1 MRKDGIQIGRIY
13 GIPIFLHTSWFI
25 IFGLIAFS
33 FVSEFDALQLNIP
46 MSRLWGLGL
55 MTSLLFF
62 GSLVFHEMAHS
73 VIAKHYKIPVVS
85 ITLFVFGGVSR
96 IGREP
101 ARALEEFNI
110 AVAGPL
116 SSFFLA
122 GGFWLI
128 THEAGSNAILSTLA
142 GSLAWINF
150 SLALFNLIPGFPLDG
165 GHIFRAMVWGFNKD
179 YARATKIAAR
189 SGQVVA
195 YGMIALGVVTAL
207 TNHPQQLGG
216 PVGGLWL
223 AFIGWFILSAAKQS
237 QAQVEARGALEGL
250 RVADI
255 MSPDLQTVGRE
266 ISLEDYAREMVR
278 TGRRAHLVVAGD
290 QLVGLVTAQA
300 LEHRSAGRL
309 GCDFRAGRHAPQG
322 KAALGRPGGARDF
335 PAGPNA
341 HGGHAADAGD
351 CRRKR
356 CRHCHARFHPAR
368 PSVTPRDRHLRREGS
383 TCGAG
388 FSLRIFVLARTKTR
402 RLKPAPLYRSN
413 EPTLR
418 ICREKSAGL

>member
-1 MRKDGIQIGRIY
+1 MRKEGIQIGRIY

-46 MSRLWGLGL
+46 TSRLWGLGL
-55 MTSLLFF
+55 MTSALFF

-73 VIAKHYKIPVVS
+73 VIAKYYKIPVVS

-122 GGFWLI
+122 GGFWLVARQ
-128 THEAGSNAILSTLA
+128 AGSNAILSTLA
-142 GSLAWINF
+142 GSLAGINF
-150 SLALFNLIPGFPLDG
+150 MLAAFNLIPGFPLDG
-165 GHIFRAMVWGFNKD
+165 GHVLRAIVWGFNKD
-179 YARATKIAAR
+179 YARSTRIASR

-195 YGMIALGVVTAL
+195 YGMIALGAGMAL
-207 TNHPQQLGG
+207 TNLTVRGVGG

-237 QAQVEARGALEGL
+237 QAQAEARGALEGL

-255 MSPDLQTVGRE
+255 MTPELHTVGRE

-290 QLVGLVTAQA
+290 QLVGLVTAEALASVPQQDWDVTSVQA
-300 LEHRSAGRL
+300 VMLPKTKLHWAAPEEPALSLLDRMRTVGMQQMPVITGGNVVGIVTRDSILRVLQSRHEVGSFAGR
-309 GCDFRAGRHAPQG
+309 
-322 KAALGRPGGARDF
+322 
-335 PAGPNA
+335 
-341 HGGHAADAGD
+341 
-351 CRRKR
+351 
-356 CRHCHARFHPAR
+356 
-368 PSVTPRDRHLRREGS
+368 
-383 TCGAG
+383 
-388 FSLRIFVLARTKTR
+388 
-402 RLKPAPLYRSN
+402 
-413 EPTLR
+413 
-418 ICREKSAGL
+418 

>member
-46 MSRLWGLGL
+46 TSRLWGLGL

-150 SLALFNLIPGFPLDG
+150 SVALFNLIPGFPLAG
-165 GHIFRAMVWGFNKD
+165 GHIFRAIVWGFNKD

-195 YGMIALGVVTAL
+195 IGMIALGAVTAL
-207 TNHPQQLGG
+207 TNHPQALGG

-223 AFIGWFILSAAKQS
+223 SFIGWFILSAAKQS

-278 TGRRAHLVVAGD
+278 TGRRAHLVVARD
-290 QLVGLVTAQA
+290 QLVGLITAQA
-300 LEHRSAGRL
+300 LNTIPQEDWDVTSVQAVMLPKDKLHWAAPEEPAISLLDRMRTVGMQQMPVIAGGNVVGIVTRDSILRVLQSRHEIGTFAGR
-309 GCDFRAGRHAPQG
+309 
-322 KAALGRPGGARDF
+322 
-335 PAGPNA
+335 
-341 HGGHAADAGD
+341 
-351 CRRKR
+351 
-356 CRHCHARFHPAR
+356 
-368 PSVTPRDRHLRREGS
+368 
-383 TCGAG
+383 
-388 FSLRIFVLARTKTR
+388 
-402 RLKPAPLYRSN
+402 
-413 EPTLR
+413 
-418 ICREKSAGL
+418 

>member
-33 FVSEFDALQLNIP
+33 FVSEFDALQLNLP
-46 MSRLWGLGL
+46 TSRLWGLGL
-55 MTSLLFF
+55 MTSALFF

-73 VIAKHYKIPVVS
+73 IVAKIYKIPVVS

-101 ARALEEFNI
+101 SRAVEEFNI
-110 AVAGPL
+110 AIAGPL

-122 GGFWLI
+122 GGFWLV
-128 THEAGSNAILSTLA
+128 ERGAGSNAVLSTLA

-165 GHIFRAMVWGFNKD
+165 GHIFRAIVWSFNKD
-179 YARATKIAAR
+179 YARATKMAAR

-195 YGMIALGVVTAL
+195 IAMIAAGAGTAL
-207 TNHPQQLGG
+207 MNYQPLGG

-237 QAQVEARGALEGL
+237 QAQTEAREALEGL
-250 RVADI
+250 KVADI
-255 MSPDLQTVGRE
+255 MTPDLQTVGRE

-290 QLVGLVTAQA
+290 QLVGLVTAEALNSVPQHDWDVTSVQA
-300 LEHRSAGRL
+300 VMLPKEKLHWAAPEEPALSLLDRMRTVGMQQMPVIAGGSVVGVVTRDSILRVLQSRHAMSSIAGR
-309 GCDFRAGRHAPQG
+309 
-322 KAALGRPGGARDF
+322 
-335 PAGPNA
+335 
-341 HGGHAADAGD
+341 
-351 CRRKR
+351 
-356 CRHCHARFHPAR
+356 
-368 PSVTPRDRHLRREGS
+368 
-383 TCGAG
+383 
-388 FSLRIFVLARTKTR
+388 
-402 RLKPAPLYRSN
+402 
-413 EPTLR
+413 
-418 ICREKSAGL
+418 

>member
-1 MRKDGIQIGRIY
+1 MRKEGIQIGRIY

-33 FVSEFDALQLNIP
+33 FASEFDALQLNLP
-46 MSRLWGLGL
+46 TSRLVGLGL
-55 MTSLLFF
+55 MTSALFF

-73 VIAKHYKIPVVS
+73 LVAKHYKIPVVS

-101 ARALEEFNI
+101 ERALEEFNI

-116 SSFFLA
+116 SSMFLA
-122 GGFWLI
+122 AGFWLLARQ
-128 THEAGSNAILSTLA
+128 AGTNLILSTLA

-165 GHIFRAMVWGFNKD
+165 GHIFRSIVWGFNKD
-179 YARATKIAAR
+179 YARSTRVAAR
-189 SGQVVA
+189 SGQVIA
-195 YGMIALGVVTAL
+195 YAMIALGAVTAISNRVVL
-207 TNHPQQLGG
+207 GVGG

-255 MSPDLQTVGRE
+255 MSPDLYTVGRE

-278 TGRRAHLVVAGD
+278 TGRRAHLVVAGSE
-290 QLVGLVTAQA
+290 LVGLVTAEALSAVPQHDWDVTSVQA
-300 LEHRSAGRL
+300 VMLPKNKLHWAAPEEPALSLLDRMRTIGMQQMPVIAGGNVVGIVTRDSIL
-309 GCDFRAGRHAPQG
+309 RVLQSRQQAGSFA
-322 KAALGRPGGARDF
+322 K
-335 PAGPNA
+335 
-341 HGGHAADAGD
+341 
-351 CRRKR
+351 
-356 CRHCHARFHPAR
+356 
-368 PSVTPRDRHLRREGS
+368 
-383 TCGAG
+383 
-388 FSLRIFVLARTKTR
+388 
-402 RLKPAPLYRSN
+402 
-413 EPTLR
+413 
-418 ICREKSAGL
+418 

>member
-33 FVSEFDALQLNIP
+33 FVSEFDALQLNLP
-46 MSRLWGLGL
+46 TSRLWGLGL
-55 MTSLLFF
+55 MTSALFF

-73 VIAKHYKIPVVS
+73 VIAKLYKIPVVS

-101 ARALEEFNI
+101 SRAIEEFNI
-110 AVAGPL
+110 AIAGPL

-128 THEAGSNAILSTLA
+128 ERGAGSNAVLSTLA

-165 GHIFRAMVWGFNKD
+165 GHIFRAIVWGFNKD
-179 YARATKIAAR
+179 FARASKFAAR

-195 YGMIALGVVTAL
+195 YAMIALGAGTAL
-207 TNHPQQLGG
+207 MTYQPLGG

-237 QAQVEARGALEGL
+237 QAQAEARGALEGL
-250 RVADI
+250 SVADI
-255 MSPDLQTVGRE
+255 MTPDLQTVGRE

-278 TGRRAHLVVAGD
+278 TGRRSHLVVAGT
-290 QLVGLVTAQA
+290 QLVGLVTAEALNSVPQQDWDVTSVQA
-300 LEHRSAGRL
+300 VMLPKEKLHWAAPEEPALSLLDRMRTVGMQQMPVITGGSVVGIVTRDSILRVLQSRHAVGSIAGR
-309 GCDFRAGRHAPQG
+309 
-322 KAALGRPGGARDF
+322 
-335 PAGPNA
+335 
-341 HGGHAADAGD
+341 
-351 CRRKR
+351 
-356 CRHCHARFHPAR
+356 
-368 PSVTPRDRHLRREGS
+368 
-383 TCGAG
+383 
-388 FSLRIFVLARTKTR
+388 
-402 RLKPAPLYRSN
+402 
-413 EPTLR
+413 
-418 ICREKSAGL
+418 